1 MPRIAPSILH
11 GRPRLS
17 ADPNFGFVVAA
28 YTLGFLVLG
37 GMILSVVYDYVS
49 LTRAL
54 SKLSGRTEASGSD
67 R

>member
-1 MPRIAPSILH
+1 
-11 GRPRLS
+11 LS